1 MITEDTQHD
10 VLLRAA
16 ELLKEQEALKVQLRI
31 NEAKLSAVA
40 REYGEAYR
48 IWGFRPTEV
57 LRQACVARGILA

>member
-16 ELLKEQEALKVQLRI
+16 ELLKEQEALKVQVRI
-31 NEAKLSAVA
+31 NEAKLSTVA
-40 REYGEAYR
+40 REYGDAYR
-48 IWGFRPTEV
+48 IWGFRPAEV